1 MNKLNR
7 DITKSIK
14 QIKADMVAEYQ
25 KFFKDLKKKGI
36 VVLDDWAW
44 DRPIGRDFNIYG
56 ADAKLYMKSLRGNM
70 VTKLGNDE
78 INMLM
83 LMEYP
88 DIYTYVTADELK
100 NFETVT
106 YPKLYAEWQEDQ
118 KRVRAQKRADN
129 AKNADKIRAEIDNL
143 QRQLDSLENADC

>member
-7 DITKSIK
+7 EITKSIK
-14 QIKADMVAEYQ
+14 QIKADMVAKYQ
-25 KFFKDLKKKGI
+25 EFFKDLKKKGI

-44 DRPIGRDFNIYG
+44 NRPIDRDFNIYG
-56 ADAKLYMKSLRGNM
+56 ADAKLYVKSLRDNTITKFGN
-70 VTKLGNDE
+70 NE
-78 INMLM
+78 INM

-88 DIYTYVTADELK
+88 DSYVYVTADELK
-100 NFETVT
+100 QFETVT

-129 AKNADKIRAEIDNL
+129 AKNADKIRAEITKL
-143 QRQLDSLENADC
+143 QRQLDSIENADC

>member
-14 QIKADMVAEYQ
+14 QIKADMVAKYQ

-44 DRPIGRDFNIYG
+44 DRPLNRDFNIYG
-56 ADAKLYMKSLRGNM
+56 ADAKLYVKSLRDNT
-70 VTKLGNDE
+70 VTKFGDNE
-78 INMLM
+78 INTLI
-83 LMEYP
+83 EYP
-88 DIYTYVTADELK
+88 DSYVYVTADELK
-100 NFETVT
+100 QFETVT

>member
-7 DITKSIK
+7 DITKSIQ
-14 QIKADMVAEYQ
+14 QIKADMVAKYQ

-36 VVLDDWAW
+36 VVLNDWAW
-44 DRPIGRDFNIYG
+44 DRPLNRDFNIYG
-56 ADAKLYMKSLRGNM
+56 ADAKLYVKSLRDNTI
-70 VTKLGNDE
+70 TKFGDNE
-78 INMLM
+78 INT

-88 DIYTYVTADELK
+88 DSYVYVTADELK
-100 NFETVT
+100 QFETVT

-129 AKNADKIRAEIDNL
+129 AKNADKIRAEIAKL
-143 QRQLDSLENADC
+143 QRQLDSLENTDC

>member
-7 DITKSIK
+7 EITESIR
-14 QIKADMVAEYQ
+14 QIKADMVAKYQ

-36 VVLDDWAW
+36 VVLNDWAW
-44 DRPIGRDFNIYG
+44 DRPLNRDFNIYG
-56 ADAKLYMKSLRGNM
+56 ADAKLYVKSLRDNTI
-70 VTKLGNDE
+70 TKFGDNE
-78 INMLM
+78 INM

-88 DIYTYVTADELK
+88 DSYVYVTADELK
-100 NFETVT
+100 QFETVT

-129 AKNADKIRAEIDNL
+129 AKNADKIRAEIADL
-143 QRQLDSLENADC
+143 QRQLDSLENTDC

>member
-7 DITKSIK
+7 EITKSIK
-14 QIKADMVAEYQ
+14 QIKADMVAKYQ
-25 KFFKDLKKKGI
+25 EFFKDLKKKGI
-36 VVLDDWAW
+36 MVLDDWAW
-44 DRPIGRDFNIYG
+44 DRPIDRDFNIYG
-56 ADAKLYMKSLRGNM
+56 ADAKLYVKSLRDNTI
-70 VTKLGNDE
+70 TKFGDNE
-78 INMLM
+78 INM

-88 DIYTYVTADELK
+88 DSYVYVTADELK
-100 NFETVT
+100 QFETVT

-129 AKNADKIRAEIDNL
+129 AKNADKIRAKIADL

>member
-7 DITKSIK
+7 DITESIR
-14 QIKADMVAEYQ
+14 QIKADMVAKYQ

-44 DRPIGRDFNIYG
+44 NRPIDRDFNIYG
-56 ADAKLYMKSLRGNM
+56 ADAKLYVKSLRDNT
-70 VTKLGNDE
+70 VTKFGNNE
-78 INMLM
+78 INM

-88 DIYTYVTADELK
+88 DSYVYVTADELK
-100 NFETVT
+100 QFETVT

-129 AKNADKIRAEIDNL
+129 AKNADKIRAKIADL
-143 QRQLDSLENADC
+143 QRQLDSLENTDC

>member
-7 DITKSIK
+7 EITESIR
-14 QIKADMVAEYQ
+14 QIKADMVAKYQ

-36 VVLDDWAW
+36 VVLNDWAW
-44 DRPIGRDFNIYG
+44 DRPLNRDFNIYG
-56 ADAKLYMKSLRGNM
+56 ADAKLYVKSLRDNT
-70 VTKLGNDE
+70 VTKFGNNE
-78 INMLM
+78 INM

-88 DIYTYVTADELK
+88 DSYVYVTADELK
-100 NFETVT
+100 QFETVT

>member
-7 DITKSIK
+7 EITKSIK
-14 QIKADMVAEYQ
+14 QIKADMVAKYQ
-25 KFFKDLKKKGI
+25 EFFKDLKKKGI

-44 DRPIGRDFNIYG
+44 DRPIDRDFNIYG
-56 ADAKLYMKSLRGNM
+56 ADAKLYMKSLRDNT
-70 VTKLGNDE
+70 VTKFGNNE
-78 INMLM
+78 INM

-88 DIYTYVTADELK
+88 DSYVYVTADELK
-100 NFETVT
+100 QFETVT

-129 AKNADKIRAEIDNL
+129 AKNADKIRAEIADL
-143 QRQLDSLENADC
+143 QRQLDSLENTDC

>member
-7 DITKSIK
+7 DITKSIQ
-14 QIKADMVAEYQ
+14 QIKADMVAKYQ

-36 VVLDDWAW
+36 VVLNDWAW
-44 DRPIGRDFNIYG
+44 DRPLNRDFNIYG
-56 ADAKLYMKSLRGNM
+56 ADAKLYVKSLRDNTI
-70 VTKLGNDE
+70 TKFGDNE
-78 INMLM
+78 INM

-88 DIYTYVTADELK
+88 DSYVYVTADELK
-100 NFETVT
+100 QFETVT

-129 AKNADKIRAEIDNL
+129 AKNADKIRAKIADL
-143 QRQLDSLENADC
+143 QRQLDSLENTDC

>member
-7 DITKSIK
+7 EITESIR
-14 QIKADMVAEYQ
+14 QIKADMVAKYQ

-44 DRPIGRDFNIYG
+44 NRPIDRDFNIYG
-56 ADAKLYMKSLRGNM
+56 ADAKLYVKSLRDNTITKFGN
-70 VTKLGNDE
+70 NE
-78 INMLM
+78 INM

-88 DIYTYVTADELK
+88 DSYVYVTADELK
-100 NFETVT
+100 QFETVT

-129 AKNADKIRAEIDNL
+129 AKNADKIRAKIADL
-143 QRQLDSLENADC
+143 QRQLDSLENTDC

>member
-7 DITKSIK
+7 DITKSIQ
-14 QIKADMVAEYQ
+14 QIKADMVAKYQ

-36 VVLDDWAW
+36 VVLNDWAW
-44 DRPIGRDFNIYG
+44 DRPLNRDFNIYG
-56 ADAKLYMKSLRGNM
+56 ADAKLYVKSLRDNTI
-70 VTKLGNDE
+70 TKFGDNE
-78 INMLM
+78 INM

-88 DIYTYVTADELK
+88 DSYVYATADELK
-100 NFETVT
+100 QFETVT

-129 AKNADKIRAEIDNL
+129 AKNADKIRAKIADL
-143 QRQLDSLENADC
+143 QRQLDSLENTDC

>member
-14 QIKADMVAEYQ
+14 QIRADMVAKYQ
-25 KFFKDLKKKGI
+25 EFFKDLKKKGI
-36 VVLDDWAW
+36 VVLNDWAW
-44 DRPIGRDFNIYG
+44 DRPLNRDFNIYG
-56 ADAKLYMKSLRGNM
+56 ADAKLYVKSLRDNTITKFGN
-70 VTKLGNDE
+70 NE
-78 INMLM
+78 INM

-88 DIYTYVTADELK
+88 DSYVYVTADELK
-100 NFETVT
+100 QFETVT

-129 AKNADKIRAEIDNL
+129 AKNSDKIRAEIAKL
-143 QRQLDSLENADC
+143 QRRLDSLENTDC

>member
-7 DITKSIK
+7 DITESIR
-14 QIKADMVAEYQ
+14 QIKADMVAKYQ

-36 VVLDDWAW
+36 VVLNDWAW
-44 DRPIGRDFNIYG
+44 DRPLNRDFNIYG
-56 ADAKLYMKSLRGNM
+56 ADAKLYVKSLRDNTITKFGN
-70 VTKLGNDE
+70 NE
-78 INMLM
+78 INM

-88 DIYTYVTADELK
+88 DSYVYVTADELK
-100 NFETVT
+100 QFETVT

-129 AKNADKIRAEIDNL
+129 AKNADKIRAEIADL
-143 QRQLDSLENADC
+143 QRQLDSLENTDC

>member
-14 QIKADMVAEYQ
+14 QIRADMVAKYQ
-25 KFFKDLKKKGI
+25 EFFKDLKKKGI

-44 DRPIGRDFNIYG
+44 DRPIDRDFNIYG
-56 ADAKLYMKSLRGNM
+56 ADAKLYVKSLRDNTITKFGN
-70 VTKLGNDE
+70 NE

-83 LMEYP
+83 EYP
-88 DIYTYVTADELK
+88 NSYVYATADELK
-100 NFETVT
+100 QFETVT

-129 AKNADKIRAEIDNL
+129 AKNADKIRAKIADL
-143 QRQLDSLENADC
+143 QRQLDSLENTDC

>member
-7 DITKSIK
+7 DVTKSIK
-14 QIKADMVAEYQ
+14 QIKADMVAKYQ
-25 KFFKDLKKKGI
+25 EFFKDLKKKGI

-44 DRPIGRDFNIYG
+44 NRPIDRDFNIYG
-56 ADAKLYMKSLRGNM
+56 ADAKLYVKSLRDNTITKFGN
-70 VTKLGNDE
+70 NE
-78 INMLM
+78 INM

-88 DIYTYVTADELK
+88 DSYVYVTADELK
-100 NFETVT
+100 QFETVT

-129 AKNADKIRAEIDNL
+129 AKNADKIRAEIAKL
-143 QRQLDSLENADC
+143 QHQLDSLENTDC

>member
-7 DITKSIK
+7 DVTKSIK
-14 QIKADMVAEYQ
+14 QIKADMVAKYQ
-25 KFFKDLKKKGI
+25 EFFKDLKKKGI

-44 DRPIGRDFNIYG
+44 NRPIDRDFNIYG
-56 ADAKLYMKSLRGNM
+56 ADAKLYVKSLRDNTITKFGN
-70 VTKLGNDE
+70 NE
-78 INMLM
+78 INM

-88 DIYTYVTADELK
+88 DSYVYVTADELK
-100 NFETVT
+100 QFETVT

-129 AKNADKIRAEIDNL
+129 AKNPDKIRAKIADL
-143 QRQLDSLENADC
+143 QRQLDSLENTDC

>member
-7 DITKSIK
+7 DITESIK
-14 QIKADMVAEYQ
+14 QIKADMVAKYQ

-36 VVLDDWAW
+36 VVLNDWAW
-44 DRPIGRDFNIYG
+44 DRPLNRDFNIYG
-56 ADAKLYMKSLRGNM
+56 ADAKLYVKSLRDNTITKFGN
-70 VTKLGNDE
+70 NE
-78 INMLM
+78 INM

-88 DIYTYVTADELK
+88 DSYVYVTADELK
-100 NFETVT
+100 QFETVT

-129 AKNADKIRAEIDNL
+129 AKNADKIRAEIAKL
-143 QRQLDSLENADC
+143 QRQLDSLENTDC

>member
-7 DITKSIK
+7 DITKSIQ
-14 QIKADMVAEYQ
+14 QIKADMVAKYQ

-36 VVLDDWAW
+36 VVLNDWAW
-44 DRPIGRDFNIYG
+44 DRPLNRDFNIYG
-56 ADAKLYMKSLRGNM
+56 ADAKLYVKSLRDNT
-70 VTKLGNDE
+70 VTKFGDNE
-78 INMLM
+78 INM

-88 DIYTYVTADELK
+88 DSYVYVTADELK
-100 NFETVT
+100 QFETVT

-129 AKNADKIRAEIDNL
+129 AKNADKIRAEIAKL
-143 QRQLDSLENADC
+143 QRQLDSLENTDC

>member
-7 DITKSIK
+7 EITKSIK
-14 QIKADMVAEYQ
+14 QIKADMVAKYQ
-25 KFFKDLKKKGI
+25 EFFKDLKKKGI

-44 DRPIGRDFNIYG
+44 DRPIDRDFNIYG
-56 ADAKLYMKSLRGNM
+56 ADAKLYVKSLRDNTITKFGN
-70 VTKLGNDE
+70 NE
-78 INMLM
+78 INM

-88 DIYTYVTADELK
+88 DSYVYVTADELK
-100 NFETVT
+100 QFETVT

-129 AKNADKIRAEIDNL
+129 AKNADKIRAEIANL
-143 QRQLDSLENADC
+143 QRQLDSLENTDC

>member
-14 QIKADMVAEYQ
+14 QIRADMVAKYQ
-25 KFFKDLKKKGI
+25 EFFKDLKKKGI

-44 DRPIGRDFNIYG
+44 DRPIDRDFNIYG
-56 ADAKLYMKSLRGNM
+56 ADAKLYVKSLRDNTITKFGN
-70 VTKLGNDE
+70 NE
-78 INMLM
+78 INM

-88 DIYTYVTADELK
+88 DSYVYVTADELK
-100 NFETVT
+100 QFETVT

-129 AKNADKIRAEIDNL
+129 AKNADKIRAKIAEL
-143 QRQLDSLENADC
+143 QHQLDSLENTDC